1 MSGRIGRSV
10 RHRGSTTTSLG
21 AVRGQ
26 ENIHG
31 RSVRLSGNTKK
42 EQSHRRS
49 STSTSTVSLA
59 STRRRLA
66 TPSLAA
72 SSSVTGSSASIRSRR
87 NAASID
93 SNANSFEV
101 LPKIPEQ
108 IDYGN
113 LTVKELKKLL
123 KERDLKVSGRKHELV
138 SRLELD
144 DAEQSGVATKVWK
157 KEKWSVSV
165 AKAILLKCLLDDN
178 SKIHIMTSEQVQDSH
193 PAFKPYPTDR
203 FAANLDNLR
212 ASVKRTKETT
222 LQDEKDFKL
231 QQTLFPRSERTSRN
245 KLFWDTHK
253 ASSSL
258 KVDVAEGKL
267 EYMSPSELRL
277 IRTEYQDF
285 DVLDFCK
292 YCQQEKRTL
301 REKPYWIPL
310 RNKTGL
316 QKHNEEAEVAKRDFD
331 NYQITRDL
339 KDITRELTNLTF

>member
-10 RHRGSTTTSLG
+10 RHRAGSTTTISLG
-21 AVRGQ
+21 AVGGQ
-26 ENIHG
+26 EHG
-31 RSVRLSGNTKK
+31 RSVRLSGNTEKQ
-42 EQSHRRS
+42 QSYRRS

-66 TPSLAA
+66 TPSSVA
-72 SSSVTGSSASIRSRR
+72 SSSVAGSSASIRSRR

-93 SNANSFEV
+93 SNANSFV

-113 LTVKELKKLL
+113 LKVKELKKLL
-123 KERDLKVSGRKHELV
+123 KERNLKVSGRKHELV
-138 SRLELD
+138 SRLEIN
-144 DAEQSGVATKVWK
+144 DAEQSGVVTKVWK
-157 KEKWSVSV
+157 EERWSDSV
-165 AKAILLKCLLDDN
+165 AKAILLKCLLDEN

-193 PAFKPYPTDR
+193 PAFKPYPTNR

-253 ASSSL
+253 ASSSA

-277 IRTEYQDF
+277 TRTEYQDF
-285 DVLDFCK
+285 NVLDFCK

-316 QKHNEEAEVAKRDFD
+316 EKHNEEAEVAKRDFD